1 MFDLNDPNTFWLNI
15 TNIALGVVTLICC
28 VLVAYGVVQEVL
40 KHVRKRKPNLVEYDD
55 QELLVTD
62 LGITMTDGG
71 VRVDDKHLAVSEKG
85 IVYDD
90 VKPKQRRRGKK

>member
-1 MFDLNDPNTFWLNI
+1 MFDLNDPNAFWLNI

-28 VLVAYGVVQEVL
+28 VLVAYAVVQEVL
-40 KHVRKRKPNLVEYDD
+40 KHIRMRKTNLVEYDD

-62 LGITMTDGG
+62 LGITMADGG